1 MDITDILSA
10 VVALI
15 SALLTTLL
23 IPWLRG
29 RLGDDAVSRA
39 HQWISIAVQ
48 AAEQI
53 YAGPGRG
60 AEKKR
65 YVLELLADRGVKID
79 EKALEAVLEAE
90 VLKLGE
96 EVRL

>member
-1 MDITDILSA
+1 M
-10 VVALI
+10 
-15 SALLTTLL
+15 TTFL

-29 RLGDDAVSRA
+29 RLGDDAMSRA
-39 HQWISIAVQ
+39 CQWIRIAVL

-65 YVLELLADRGVKID
+65 YVLALLADRGVKID
-79 EKALEAVLEAE
+79 EVALNAILEAE

-96 EVRL
+96 EIRI